1 MKKGDF
7 IIIATVALAA
17 ILSVVLLFSFS
28 KQGSRVIIKQ
38 NNEVVYDESID
49 KNVNFNT
56 GTNVV
61 VVKDGTVFVSEA
73 NCKNQVCV
81 ASGKISKKGESIIC
95 LPNKVTVE
103 IK

>member
-7 IIIATVALAA
+7 IIIAAVVLSA

-28 KQGSRVIIKQ
+28 KQGNRVIIKQ
-38 NNEVVYDESID
+38 NNEIVYDESID
-49 KNVNFNT
+49 KNGSFNI
-56 GTNVV
+56 GTNTIVI
-61 VVKDGTVFVSEA
+61 KDGTVFVSEA
-73 NCKNQVCV
+73 NCKNQLCV

-95 LPNKVTVE
+95 LPNKVLVE